1 MQELAAIT
9 VLAGAVVFEVNAD
22 FSFIVL
28 IEEVLMSKLPLVVGE
43 GTLLYQRAT
52 D

>member
-1 MQELAAIT
+1 MQKLAAIT
-9 VLAGAVVFEVNAD
+9 IFAGAVVFEVNAY
-22 FSFIVL
+22 FSLIVL
-28 IEEVLMSKLPLVVGE
+28 IDEMLMSKLSLMVGE